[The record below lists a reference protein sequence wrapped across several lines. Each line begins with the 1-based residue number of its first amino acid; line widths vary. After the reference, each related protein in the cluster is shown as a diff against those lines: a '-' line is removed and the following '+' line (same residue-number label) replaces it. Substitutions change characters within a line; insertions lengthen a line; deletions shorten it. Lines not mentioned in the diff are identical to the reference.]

1 MKIYVAGN
9 GVLLLLL
16 KKYNGNPE
24 KCPIYLLQTFYDM
37 RKQSHESF
45 LKIKNSCKEFL
56 LDSGAFTFM
65 NSGVRVHWKTYVN
78 EYIDFINKYDIQH
91 FFELDLYTLPEVGIE
106 KTIKMRRYI
115 EYHTGKQ
122 SIPVFHA
129 CMGLEMYR
137 ELCREYDYIAIGAS
151 GLTEECRWVKNKKLL
166 KQMVQIAD
174 SYGTKVHG
182 LGYQR
187 IDNLNN
193 NKMGFYSVDATSWIG
208 SRFNTKYDIKQG
220 NLVKSKCVDTSKG
233 ERLKD
238 YLQLDEHNLK
248 VFRRLQQ
255 LKDMEE

>member
-1 MKIYVAGN
+1 MKIYMAGN

-16 KKYNGNPE
+16 KKYDWNPD

-37 RKQSHESF
+37 RKQSEQNF
-45 LKIKNSCKEFL
+45 IKILESCKEFL

-65 NSGVRVHWKTYVN
+65 NSGVKVHWKSYVD
-78 EYIDFINKYDIQH
+78 EYIAFINKYDIQH

-106 KTIKMRRYI
+106 KTIKMRKYI
-115 EYHTGKQ
+115 EYHTGKK

-129 CMGLEMYR
+129 CMGIKMYR
-137 ELCREYDYIAIGAS
+137 ELCKEYDYIGIGAS
-151 GLTEECRWVKNKKLL
+151 GLTEESRWIKNKTLL
-166 KQMVQIAD
+166 RQMIKIANN
-174 SYGTKVHG
+174 YGTKVHG

-208 SRFNTKYDIKQG
+208 SRFNTRYDIKQN
-220 NLVKSKCVDTSKG
+220 NLVKSKCVETNKG

-248 VFRRLQQ
+248 VFRKLQQ
-255 LKDMEE
+255 IKDVEE